1 MYQNKTAIKIF
12 IASEVYFIQSGMR
25 AIIQQL
31 DIDADIIVVKN
42 TDDLKVQPHLP
53 TDFLIIHSKLIKNPK
68 AKHLL
73 EILHFFKGQAMVME
87 GDQLIEKLHRNTLLL
102 TGSKQQITEQ
112 LQTFL
117 AQAKI
122 DKKPENDVLSTR
134 EIEILKEVALGYSNK
149 EIADRLFISINTV
162 ITHRKNLT
170 DKLGIKTISGL
181 TVYALMNQLIDPAD
195 VSK

>member
-31 DIDADIIVVKN
+31 DIEADIVVVKN
-42 TDDLKVQPHLP
+42 TDDLKVQTHLP

-68 AKHLL
+68 TKHLQ
-73 EILHFFKGQAMVME
+73 EILHFFKGQTMVME

-122 DKKPENDVLSTR
+122 EKKPENDVLSTR

-195 VSK
+195 VTK